1 MHGPTITIE
10 HLTKSFGEVLAVSDL
25 SFTVEPGRVT
35 GFLGPNGAGK
45 TTTLRTLLGLVAPS
59 AGSALIDGRRYR
71 ELERPLAMVGASL
84 EPTVFHPGRSG
95 RDHLLVQA
103 IAGGIAR
110 DRVDAVLERV
120 GLADAA
126 RRRVGGYSLGMRQRL
141 GLASAL
147 LGDPGALVLDEP
159 VNGLDPE
166 GIRWIRGLLGELAAE
181 GRTVLVSSHL
191 LSEVQQTVTDVVV
204 IAHGRLVH
212 QGPLESLGGGAQVL
226 VDSPDRERLRAALD
240 GRASVHADARGLLV
254 TGVTAAELGHL
265 AFSQGIE
272 LSQLATVNEGLETVF
287 LGLVG
292 DDTAAVAS

>member
-1 MHGPTITIE
+1 MRGPTIVIE

-45 TTTLRTLLGLVAPS
+45 TTTLRALLGLVAP
-59 AGSALIDGRRYR
+59 GSGRALIDGSPYR
-71 ELERPLAMVGASL
+71 ELERPLATVGASL
-84 EPTVFHPGRSG
+84 EPTMFHPGRSG
-95 RDHLLVQA
+95 RDHLLVHA
-103 IAGGIAR
+103 IAGGVPRA
-110 DRVDAVLERV
+110 RVDAVLDRV

-141 GLASAL
+141 GLAGAL

-166 GIRWIRGLLGELAAE
+166 GIRWMRGLLGELAAE

-191 LSEVQQTVTDVVV
+191 LSEVQQTVSEVVV

-212 QGPLESLGGGAQVL
+212 EGALDALGGGARVV
-226 VDSPDRERLRAALD
+226 VDSPQREKLAAALK
-240 GRASVHADARGLLV
+240 GRATVRADPRGLRV
-254 TGVTAAELGHL
+254 TGLTAAELGHL
-265 AFSQGIE
+265 AFGANIE
-272 LSQLATVNEGLETVF
+272 LSQLATVSEGLEEVF
-287 LGLVG
+287 LDLVAG
-292 DDTAAVAS
+292 GEEAMAP

>member
-10 HLTKSFGEVLAVSDL
+10 HLTKTFGEVLAVSDL

-45 TTTLRTLLGLVAPS
+45 TTTLRALLGLVAPS
-59 AGSALIDGRRYR
+59 SGRALIDGKPYR
-71 ELERPLAMVGASL
+71 ELERPLAAVGASL

-103 IAGGIAR
+103 IAGGVPR

-120 GLADAA
+120 GLTDAA

-166 GIRWIRGLLGELAAE
+166 GIRWMRGLLHELAAE
-181 GRTVLVSSHL
+181 GRTILVSSHL
-191 LSEVQQTVTDVVV
+191 LTEVQQTVTEVVV
-204 IAHGRLVH
+204 IARGRLVH
-212 QGPLESLGGGAQVL
+212 QGGLESLGGGAQVI
-226 VDSPDRERLRAALD
+226 VDSPQRDRLAAALE
-240 GRASVHADARGLLV
+240 GRATVHSDPRGLLV
-254 TGVTAAELGHL
+254 TGITAAEVGHL
-265 AFSQGIE
+265 VFAAGLE
-272 LSQLATVNEGLETVF
+272 LSQLATVNEGLEEVF

-292 DDTAAVAS
+292 DEAVAS